1 MSKISV
7 VIPCF
12 VQNERVAKLLA
23 NIANMVQAQIEGK
36 EHELIVVIDSTAV
49 FAHIREGIDGQ
60 TVTFETTPE
69 PTIIKA
75 KKIVMI
81 PKNQGVAFARNIGV
95 KAAEGDW
102 IAFFDA
108 DDSIPDNSIEILET
122 SADAA
127 APETDILQF
136 KAKHGDGNIAYP
148 EPCAWGKLVRRSW
161 IGKGFDQDQL
171 IGEEDTL
178 FLSKP
183 SKKQYIPEV
192 VYYHQPE
199 ANPDSL
205 MKRFWRGDIKRRRED
220 SLTTD

>member
-12 VQNERVAKLLA
+12 VQNERVAKLLGDIV
-23 NIANMVQAQIEGK
+23 NKVTDQIAGK
-36 EHELIVVIDSTAV
+36 EHELIVVVDST
-49 FAHIREGIDGQ
+49 
-60 TVTFETTPE
+60 TVP
-69 PTIIKA
+69 ICIKA
-75 KKIVMI
+75 DKVVVLDR
-81 PKNQGVAFARNIGV
+81 NCGVAFARNAGV
-95 KAAEGDW
+95 EVAEGDW
-102 IAFFDA
+102 VAFFDA

-205 MKRFWRGDIKRRRED
+205 MKRFWRGDIKRRRDD

>member
-12 VQNERVAKLLA
+12 VQNERVAKLLGDIVNKVA
-23 NIANMVQAQIEGK
+23 CQIAGK
-36 EHELIVVIDSTAV
+36 EHELIVVVDST
-49 FAHIREGIDGQ
+49 
-60 TVTFETTPE
+60 TVP
-69 PTIIKA
+69 ICIKA
-75 KKIVMI
+75 DKVVVLDR
-81 PKNQGVAFARNIGV
+81 NCGVAFARNAGV
-95 KAAEGDW
+95 EVAEGDW
-102 IAFFDA
+102 VAFFDA

-122 SADAA
+122 SANAA
-127 APETDILQF
+127 SPETDILQF
-136 KAKHGDGNIAYP
+136 KTKHGDGNIAYP

-192 VYYHQPE
+192 VYYHQP
-199 ANPDSL
+199 
-205 MKRFWRGDIKRRRED
+205 
-220 SLTTD
+220 